1 MSQKIDYL
9 ISPKWIAPVIPRS
22 CILEDYSVA
31 VSQSTI
37 SKILPTNEAL
47 KNFREAPN
55 ISLPDQLLTPGFIN
69 VHSHAA
75 MSLLRGIAD
84 DRNMMDWLSN
94 WIWPIEAK
102 LVDPSFVLDGTQL
115 AGVEMIMG
123 GTTTVADN
131 YFFPDASSS
140 AFASLGM
147 RAQIGIPVLKFKNNW
162 ASDERDHLAK
172 GLTLLDR
179 QQHNSL
185 QSLSLSPHAPYSVT
199 DEGFLRIAELAKKKK
214 LRIQLH
220 LHETNKEVQDSLDE
234 WGLRPL
240 ARIENLGILNS
251 SLQAIHLT
259 QLNSH
264 EIESLAK
271 NEVHVGHCPESN
283 MKLGSGIC
291 PISDLLAKN
300 VNVAIGTDSAAS
312 NNDLDML
319 QEVRTASF
327 LSKAVTNDATQ
338 IPAEVCLEMITLNG
352 AKFLGLE
359 HKIGSIE
366 VGKLADL
373 TAIDMSSIALKPVY
387 SPVSQLIYNCTSAHI
402 SNVWIDGKRILQ
414 NKELSKFNMPELER
428 KVDIWKEKI
437 MSLASKIS

>member
-1 MSQKIDYL
+1 MSKKIDYL

-31 VSQSTI
+31 VSHNTI
-37 SKILPTNEAL
+37 SSILPTSEAL
-47 KNFREAPN
+47 KNFPEIPN
-55 ISLPDQLLTPGFIN
+55 ISLPVQLLTPGFIN
-69 VHSHAA
+69 VHAHAA

-102 LVDPSFVLDGTQL
+102 LVGPSFVLDGTYL
-115 AGVEMIMG
+115 AGIEMIMG

-131 YFFPDASSS
+131 YFFPAASSR

-147 RAQIGIPVLKFKNNW
+147 RAQIGVPVLKFNNNW
-162 ASDERDHLAK
+162 AKDEKDHLAK
-172 GLTLLDR
+172 ALILLERTQD
-179 QQHNSL
+179 NPL
-185 QSLSLSPHAPYSVT
+185 QSLALSPHAPYSVT
-199 DEGFLRIAELAKKKK
+199 DEGFLEVAKLAKKKNLK
-214 LRIQLH
+214 VQLH
-220 LHETNKEVQDSLDE
+220 LHETSQEIQDSLDQS
-234 WGLRPL
+234 GLRPL
-240 ARIENLGILNS
+240 ARIENLGILNG

-259 QLNSH
+259 QLNSN
-264 EIESLAK
+264 EIERLAK

-312 NNDLDML
+312 NNDLDIL

-338 IPAEVCLEMITLNG
+338 MPAEDCLEMITING

-366 VGKLADL
+366 VGKIADL
-373 TAIDMSSIALKPVY
+373 TAIDMSSIAIQPVY
-387 SPVSQLIYNCTSAHI
+387 NPVSQLIYNCTSANV
-402 SNVWIDGKRILQ
+402 SNVWIDGRHILK
-414 NKELSKFNMPELER
+414 NKELLRFKMSDLER
-428 KVDIWKEKI
+428 KVEKWKGKI
-437 MSLASKIS
+437 MSLASMMS

>member
-22 CILEDYSVA
+22 CILEDHSVA

-37 SKILPTNEAL
+37 SKILPTNDAL
-47 KNFREAPN
+47 KSFREAPN

-102 LVDPSFVLDGTQL
+102 LVDSSFVFDGTQL

-172 GLTLLDR
+172 CLTLLDR
-179 QQHNSL
+179 PQDNSL
-185 QSLSLSPHAPYSVT
+185 QNLSLSPHAPYSVT
-199 DEGFLRIAELAKKKK
+199 DEGFLRVAELAKKKK
-214 LRIQLH
+214 LKIQIH
-220 LHETNKEVQDSLDE
+220 LHETSQEIKDSIDE

-259 QLNSH
+259 QLNSD
-264 EIESLAK
+264 EIERLAK

-291 PISDLLAKN
+291 PISELLAKN

-327 LSKAVTNDATQ
+327 LSKAVNNDASQ
-338 IPAEVCLEMITLNG
+338 IPAEYCLEMITLNG

-373 TAIDMSSIALKPVY
+373 TAIDLSSIALKPVY
-387 SPVSQLIYNCTSAHI
+387 NPVSQLIYNCTSANI
-402 SNVWIDGKRILQ
+402 SNVWIDGTRILQ
-414 NKELSKFNMPELER
+414 NKKLLNFKTNDLER
-428 KVDIWKEKI
+428 KVEKWKEKI
-437 MSLASKIS
+437 MSLALKIS

>member
-31 VSQSTI
+31 VSHNTI
-37 SKILPTNEAL
+37 TKILPTNEAL
-47 KNFREAPN
+47 RHFREIPN

-69 VHSHAA
+69 VHAHAA
-75 MSLLRGIAD
+75 MSLLRGVAD
-84 DRNMMDWLSN
+84 DRNMMDWLSK

-102 LVDPSFVLDGTQL
+102 LVNPSFVYDGTQL

-131 YFFPDASSS
+131 YFFPNASSS

-147 RAQIGIPVLKFKNNW
+147 RAQIGLPILKFNNNW
-162 ASDERDHLAK
+162 ASDEEDHLAK
-172 GLTLLDR
+172 AQTFLDQR
-179 QQHNSL
+179 QDNPL
-185 QSLSLSPHAPYSVT
+185 QSLALSPHAPYTVT
-199 DEGFLRIAELAKKKK
+199 DEGFLRVAKLAKTRN
-214 LRIQLH
+214 LRVQLH
-220 LHETNKEVQDSLDE
+220 LQETSQEIQDSVDE
-234 WGLRPL
+234 SGLRPL
-240 ARIENLGILNS
+240 ARIENLGILNE

-259 QLNSH
+259 QLNSN
-264 EIESLAK
+264 EIERLAK

-300 VNVAIGTDSAAS
+300 INVAIGTDSAAS

-319 QEVRTASF
+319 QEIRTASF

-338 IPAEVCLEMITLNG
+338 ISEEDCLEMITMNG

-359 HKIGSIE
+359 NKIGSIE

-387 SPVSQLIYNCTSAHI
+387 NPVSQLIYNCTSANI
-402 SNVWIDGKRILQ
+402 SNVWIDGRHILKKR
-414 NKELSKFNMPELER
+414 ELKKFDVSELER
-428 KVDIWKEKI
+428 KVEKWT
-437 MSLASKIS
+437 AKIKALTSTIS